1 MISLDNNLL
10 ARFLLQDDPAQ
21 YITVK
26 ALLTTN
32 QIFTTPV
39 TVMQELVWVLES
51 KGRSSDRIGMAM
63 EMLLNLPNFKPEHG
77 DALREALR
85 NYREGMGFSDAL
97 HLALSAP
104 HEKFM
109 TFDKA
114 FARKARKLGLRPD
127 VALA

>member
-1 MISLDNNLL
+1 MIALDTNLL

-21 YITVK
+21 YIAVK
-26 ALLTTN
+26 ALLTTH

-51 KGRSSDRIGMAM
+51 KGRNSDKIGMAM
-63 EMLLNLPNFKPEHG
+63 EMLLNLPNFKPEHD

-85 NYREGMGFSDAL
+85 NYREGIGFSDAL

-114 FARKARKLGLRPD
+114 FARKAKKLGLRPD

>member
-1 MISLDNNLL
+1 MISLDTHLL

-21 YITVK
+21 HIAVK
-26 ALLTTN
+26 ALLTTH
-32 QIFTTPV
+32 QIFTTTV

-51 KGRSSDRIGMAM
+51 KGRNSDKIGMAM
-63 EMLLNLPNFKPEHG
+63 EMLLNLPNFKPEHD
-77 DALREALR
+77 DAPREALR

-97 HLALSAP
+97 HLALSAT

-114 FARKARKLGLRPD
+114 FARKAKKLGLRPD

>member
-1 MISLDNNLL
+1 MISLDTNLL

-51 KGRSSDRIGMAM
+51 KDRNSDKIGIAM

-77 DALREALR
+77 DALREALC

-114 FARKARKLGLRPD
+114 FARKAKKLGLRPA